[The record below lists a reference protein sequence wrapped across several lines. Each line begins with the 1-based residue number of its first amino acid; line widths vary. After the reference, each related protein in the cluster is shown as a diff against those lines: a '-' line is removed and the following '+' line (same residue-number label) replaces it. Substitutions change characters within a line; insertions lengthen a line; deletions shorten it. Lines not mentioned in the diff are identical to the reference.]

1 LHNTHTEKAQDI
13 DFKLTLRPP
22 HDAHLYDAR
31 AVKDLSRQFCAVRRM
46 PHACGGSM
54 QDLACT
60 PQPSTPQLATFAR
73 TPRASTLDRWSKRA
87 RLKHASSVS
96 HTLTCMEGLRVPQP
110 RPKKSNGL
118 AALSHSLSALTYPIR
133 VQALPWLATAARRSA
148 CRQTCVT
155 KRSTP
160 FAVDHPPI
168 LPHPP
173 LRNAGRGSPDAPRAT
188 RTPPL

>member
-1 LHNTHTEKAQDI
+1 MHNTHTEKAQDI

-110 RPKKSNGL
+110 RPRKSNGL
-118 AALSHSLSALTYPIR
+118 AALSHSLSALSPTQSDSKPCLDWP
-133 VQALPWLATAARRSA
+133 QLLDAAPA
-148 CRQTCVT
+148 RQTCVT

-160 FAVDHPPI
+160 
-168 LPHPP
+168 
-173 LRNAGRGSPDAPRAT
+173 SAT
-188 RTPPL
+188 VHHS